1 MAKATKKQAKTN
13 ELITTDRLYSLLMP
27 TGDAP
32 QVIPYN
38 AQPEPEPE
46 PPAPAGAEK
55 LDELRRKLAGAAQ
68 SDPEP
73 EPAADGIVLVSLTE
87 TMVAERLDAAMEKLG
102 CCRCDRCKKRAAAL
116 ALNEL
121 PPNYVAARME
131 QIEAL
136 LLVGP
141 VKEVTGAVTRAVMR
155 VKATPE
161 HDK

>member
-1 MAKATKKQAKTN
+1 MAKKPAKTN
-13 ELITTDRLYSLLMP
+13 ETISTERLYSLLMP

-38 AQPEPEPE
+38 AQPEPEPA

-55 LDELRRKLAGAAQ
+55 LDELRKKLAVAQ
-68 SDPEP
+68 SPEP
-73 EPAADGIVLVSLTE
+73 EQEPADGIVLVSLTE

-102 CCRCDRCKKRAAAL
+102 CCRCERCKKRAAAL

-141 VKEVTGAVTRAVMR
+141 TKEVAGAVNRAVMR

-161 HDK
+161 HGK

>member
-1 MAKATKKQAKTN
+1 MAKKPAKTN
-13 ELITTDRLYSLLMP
+13 EAISTERLYSLLMP

-32 QVIPYN
+32 RVIPYN
-38 AQPEPEPE
+38 AQPEPEPA

-55 LDELRRKLAGAAQ
+55 LDELRKKLAVTAQ
-68 SDPEP
+68 EPEP
-73 EPAADGIVLVSLTE
+73 EQADGIVLVSLTE

-121 PPNYVAARME
+121 PPNYVAARVE

-141 VKEVTGAVTRAVMR
+141 VKEVSGAVNRAVMR

-161 HDK
+161 HGK

>member
-1 MAKATKKQAKTN
+1 MAKKTAKNKDTVST
-13 ELITTDRLYSLLMP
+13 ERLFSLLMP
-27 TGDAP
+27 SGDA
-32 QVIPYN
+32 QECIPYN
-38 AQPEPEPE
+38 AQPEPEPP

-55 LDELRRKLAGAAQ
+55 LDQLRKKLADVTQ
-68 SDPEP
+68 SPQPEP
-73 EPAADGIVLVSLTE
+73 EDGIVLVSLTE
-87 TMVAERLDAAMEKLG
+87 AMVAERLDPALEKLG

-141 VKEVTGAVTRAVMR
+141 GKEVTAAINRAVMR
-155 VKATPE
+155 VKATPDHE
-161 HDK
+161 RK

>member
-1 MAKATKKQAKTN
+1 MAKKQAKTN
-13 ELITTDRLYSLLMP
+13 EAISTERLYSLLMP

-55 LDELRRKLAGAAQ
+55 LDELREKLAGAARSAQ
-68 SDPEP
+68 PGPEA
-73 EPAADGIVLVSLTE
+73 EPADGIVLVSLTE

-121 PPNYVAARME
+121 PPNYVAARIE

-141 VKEVTGAVTRAVMR
+141 GKEVAGAVDRAVKR

-161 HDK
+161 HGK

>member
-1 MAKATKKQAKTN
+1 MAKKPAKTN
-13 ELITTDRLYSLLMP
+13 ETISTERLYSLLMP

-55 LDELRRKLAGAAQ
+55 LDELRKKLAGAAQ
-68 SDPEP
+68 GAQPDPEA
-73 EPAADGIVLVSLTE
+73 EPADGIVLVSLTE
-87 TMVAERLDAAMEKLG
+87 AMVAERLDAAMEKLG

-121 PPNYVAARME
+121 PPNYVAAKME

-141 VKEVTGAVTRAVMR
+141 AKEVAGAVNRAVMR

>member
-1 MAKATKKQAKTN
+1 MAKRQAKTN
-13 ELITTDRLYSLLMP
+13 ETISTDRLYSLLMP

-38 AQPEPEPE
+38 AKPEPEPE

-55 LDELRRKLAGAAQ
+55 LDELRKKLADVTQ
-68 SDPEP
+68 SS
-73 EPAADGIVLVSLTE
+73 EPAPADDIVLVSLTE
-87 TMVAERLDAAMEKLG
+87 TMVAERLDAAMEKMG

-121 PPNYVAARME
+121 PPNYVAAKVE
-131 QIEAL
+131 QIEVL
-136 LLVGP
+136 LMVGP
-141 VKEVTGAVTRAVMR
+141 DKEIAGAINRAVMR

>member
-1 MAKATKKQAKTN
+1 MAKKAAKTN
-13 ELITTDRLYSLLMP
+13 EAVSTERLYSLLMP
-27 TGDAP
+27 SGDS
-32 QVIPYN
+32 QQFIPYN

-55 LDELRRKLAGAAQ
+55 LDELRKKLAGVTQ
-68 SDPEP
+68 GPQPEP
-73 EPAADGIVLVSLTE
+73 GDGIVLVSLTE
-87 TMVAERLDAAMEKLG
+87 AMVAERLDPALEKLG

-141 VKEVTGAVTRAVMR
+141 AKEVSAAVTRAVMR
-155 VKATPE
+155 VKATPDHE
-161 HDK
+161 RK

>member
-1 MAKATKKQAKTN
+1 MAKKPAKTN
-13 ELITTDRLYSLLMP
+13 EAISTERLYSLLMP

-38 AQPEPEPE
+38 AQPEPEPA

-55 LDELRRKLAGAAQ
+55 LDELRKKLAGAGG
-68 SDPEP
+68 SPEP
-73 EPAADGIVLVSLTE
+73 EQEPADGIVLVSLTE

-121 PPNYVAARME
+121 PPNYVAAKME

-141 VKEVTGAVTRAVMR
+141 VKEVSGAVNRAVMR

-161 HDK
+161 HGK